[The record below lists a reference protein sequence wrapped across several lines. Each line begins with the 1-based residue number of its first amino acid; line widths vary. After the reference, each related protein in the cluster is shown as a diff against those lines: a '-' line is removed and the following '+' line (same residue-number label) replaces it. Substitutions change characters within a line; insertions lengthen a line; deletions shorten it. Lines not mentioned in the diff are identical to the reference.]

1 MTTRYRNHASGC
13 EQHACLH
20 CAENLQS
27 RLLFHRSAVLQFGP
41 GEKMQQHGFAR
52 NVEWSVGSTS
62 ADLQPDERDP
72 SIELVL
78 SPSEYSDAM
87 FPYKFKV
94 VYTVTLHGEDLQTIY
109 RCAPWALLLL
119 T

>member
-1 MTTRYRNHASGC
+1 
-13 EQHACLH
+13 
-20 CAENLQS
+20 
-27 RLLFHRSAVLQFGP
+27 
-41 GEKMQQHGFAR
+41 MQQHGFGR

-78 SPSEYSDAM
+78 TPSDYSDAM

-94 VYTVTLHGEDLQTIY
+94 VYTLTLHGEELQIIY
-109 RCAPWALLLL
+109 RCSRYLDRFQKMRKHLHDDCSIMCCAM
-119 T
+119 

>member
-1 MTTRYRNHASGC
+1 MYEAIRTAAKTAGHVTCTGTSVFSPLSC
-13 EQHACLH
+13 
-20 CAENLQS
+20 S
-27 RLLFHRSAVLQFGP
+27 QFGP
-41 GEKMQQHGFAR
+41 GVMQQHGFAR

-78 SPSEYSDAM
+78 TPSEYSDAM

-94 VYTVTLHGEDLQTIY
+94 VYTVTLHGEELQTIY
-109 RCAPWALLLL
+109 RCASCWKS
-119 T
+119 

>member
-1 MTTRYRNHASGC
+1 M
-13 EQHACLH
+13 
-20 CAENLQS
+20 
-27 RLLFHRSAVLQFGP
+27 LQFGP
-41 GEKMQQHGFAR
+41 GEMQQHGFGR

-94 VYTVTLHGEDLQTIY
+94 VYTVTLHGEDLQTMY
-109 RCAPWALLLL
+109 RCVCRPCCAAHITNSVSWLALPVLISCLARK
-119 T
+119 

>member
-1 MTTRYRNHASGC
+1 
-13 EQHACLH
+13 
-20 CAENLQS
+20 
-27 RLLFHRSAVLQFGP
+27 
-41 GEKMQQHGFAR
+41 MQQHGFAR

-78 SPSEYSDAM
+78 TPSEYSDAM

-94 VYTVTLHGEDLQTIY
+94 VYTVTIHGEELQTIY
-109 RCAPWALLLL
+109 RWVAHL
-119 T
+119 TQFVLSSCMHDFLPHAVFPVLFCFF

>member
-1 MTTRYRNHASGC
+1 MCIRDSICSTEKHDASTVTV
-13 EQHACLH
+13 L
-20 CAENLQS
+20 S
-27 RLLFHRSAVLQFGP
+27 RSATLQFGP
-41 GEKMQQHGFAR
+41 GEMQQHGFGR

-78 SPSEYSDAM
+78 GPSEYSDAM

-94 VYTVTLHGEDLQTIY
+94 VYTVTLHGQELQTMY
-109 RCAPWALLLL
+109 RWSSWLPW
-119 T
+119 